1 MMLSKKKANLI
12 TAVSQLQEADYGK
25 EPQLEEVYQRLVK
38 GRDQF
43 GAVID
48 RNIHAVMEISS
59 LDLALKY
66 HSDHMIDVSNDVAE
80 EAHVISDAAVEC
92 SSVAEMVN
100 SQHEEL
106 THTII
111 EASNETD
118 EVYKKI
124 ETGQQELTG
133 IKDLS
138 EQTIEVSKDLQKDMD
153 ELLNVVN
160 HMNEVIAGINSISSQ
175 TNLLALNASI
185 EAARAGEAGKGFA
198 VVAEEIR
205 KLAEETQKLTA
216 NMGEF
221 VEGIKTASTKSAE
234 SATDTINALN
244 TMTEKIGNV
253 WAIND
258 ENQKHVSKVNES
270 ISSLAAVSEEIS
282 SSMAELES
290 QTDNIE
296 EQCIRLKDNTSQM
309 REISKNLQQV
319 TKPITSIEETLD
331 DAAKK
336 MGTMTDDPFYRM
348 QRDEFAKH
356 ITNAIAAHEN
366 WLSNLQKMVESQSII
381 PLQLNAAKCGF
392 GHFYYSMT
400 PKHPGIREIW
410 VGLEEKHKRF
420 HKYGSDAVDAI
431 MAGNYSKANQLYEE
445 ADRYSVELLDD
456 LKKMKAMAENSAIA
470 EK

>member
-1 MMLSKKKANLI
+1 MMLSKKKANLVS
-12 TAVSQLQEADYGK
+12 AVSALQDADYTK
-25 EPQLEEVYQRLVK
+25 NPELEGIYSRLID
-38 GRDQF
+38 GRSQF
-43 GAVID
+43 NAVMD
-48 RNIHAVMEISS
+48 RNIQAVMEISS
-59 LDLALKY
+59 LDLALTF
-66 HSDHMIDVSNDVAE
+66 HTDNMIGIAHDVADE
-80 EAHVISDAAVEC
+80 TNVISDAAVEC

-124 ETGQQELTG
+124 EVGQQELTG
-133 IKDLS
+133 IKNLS
-138 EQTIEVSKDLQKDMD
+138 EQTIEVSRDLQKDMD

-221 VEGIKTASTKSAE
+221 VEGIKAASTKSAE
-234 SATDTINALN
+234 SATDTITALN

-258 ENQKHVSKVNES
+258 ENQRSVSKVNES

-296 EQCIRLKDNTSQM
+296 EQCSRLKENTSQM
-309 REISKNLQQV
+309 REISKELQQV
-319 TKPITSIEETLD
+319 TKPIASIEETLD

-336 MGTMTDDPFYRM
+336 MGDMTDDPFYRM
-348 QRDEFAKH
+348 QYVDFAKH
-356 ITNAIAAHEN
+356 IGNAIAAHEN
-366 WLSNLQKMVESQSII
+366 WLNNLKRMVDAQMII
-381 PLQLNAAKCGF
+381 PLQQNSAKCGF

-400 PKHPGIREIW
+400 PKTPEIKDIW
-410 VGLEEKHKRF
+410 LAIGEKHKKF
-420 HKYGSDAVDAI
+420 HQYGSDVVEAI
-431 MAGNYSKANQLYEE
+431 MANNFGRAESLYEE
-445 ADRYSVELLDD
+445 ADQYSNELLED
-456 LKKMKAMAENSAIA
+456 LKKMKAIA
-470 EK
+470 ESK

>member
-1 MMLSKKKANLI
+1 MMLSKKKANLVS
-12 TAVSQLQEADYGK
+12 AVSALQDADYTK
-25 EPQLEEVYQRLVK
+25 NPELEGIYSRLID
-38 GRDQF
+38 GRSQF
-43 GAVID
+43 NAVMD
-48 RNIHAVMEISS
+48 RNIQAVMEISS
-59 LDLALKY
+59 LDLALTF
-66 HSDHMIDVSNDVAE
+66 HTDNMIGIAHDVADE
-80 EAHVISDAAVEC
+80 TNVISDAAVEC

-124 ETGQQELTG
+124 EVGQQELTG
-133 IKDLS
+133 IKNLS
-138 EQTIEVSKDLQKDMD
+138 EQTIEVSRDLQKDMD

-221 VEGIKTASTKSAE
+221 VEGIKAASTKSAE
-234 SATDTINALN
+234 SATDTITALN

-258 ENQKHVSKVNES
+258 ENQRSVSKVNES

-296 EQCIRLKDNTSQM
+296 EQCSRLKENTSQM
-309 REISKNLQQV
+309 REISKELQQV
-319 TKPITSIEETLD
+319 TKPIASIEETLD

-336 MGTMTDDPFYRM
+336 MGDMTDDPFYRM
-348 QRDEFAKH
+348 QYVDFAKH
-356 ITNAIAAHEN
+356 IGNAIAAHEN
-366 WLSNLQKMVESQSII
+366 WLNNLKRMVDAQMII
-381 PLQLNAAKCGF
+381 PLQQNSAKCGF
-392 GHFYYSMT
+392 GQFYYSMT
-400 PKHPGIREIW
+400 PKTPEIKDIW
-410 VGLEEKHKRF
+410 LAIGEKHKKF
-420 HKYGSDAVDAI
+420 HQYGSDVVEAI
-431 MAGNYSKANQLYEE
+431 MANNFGRAESLYEE
-445 ADRYSVELLDD
+445 ADQYSNELLED
-456 LKKMKAMAENSAIA
+456 LKKMKAIA
-470 EK
+470 ESK

>member
-1 MMLSKKKANLI
+1 MMLSKKKSNL
-12 TAVSQLQEADYGK
+12 VSSISTMQEVDYAK
-25 EPQLEEVYQRLVK
+25 NPELEAIYKRLVE

-43 GAVID
+43 GAVMD

-59 LDLALKY
+59 LDLALQY
-66 HSDHMIDVSNDVAE
+66 HTDHMITISNDVAE
-80 EAHVISDAAVEC
+80 ETYVISDAATEC

-124 ETGQQELTG
+124 EVGQQELTG
-133 IKDLS
+133 IKNLS
-138 EQTIEVSKDLQKDMD
+138 ESTIEVSKDLQKDMD

-221 VEGIKTASTKSAE
+221 VEGIKNASTKSAE

-253 WAIND
+253 WALND

-296 EQCIRLKDNTSQM
+296 EQCVRLKDNTNQM
-309 REISKNLQQV
+309 REISKELQQV
-319 TKPITSIEETLD
+319 TKPIASIEETLD

-336 MGTMTDDPFYRM
+336 MGDMTDDPFYRM
-348 QRDEFAKH
+348 QKAEFAKH

-366 WLSNLQKMVESQSII
+366 WLGNLQKMVESQTII
-381 PLQLNAAKCGF
+381 PLQSNAAKCGF

-400 PKHPGIREIW
+400 PKHPGIKEIW
-410 VGLEEKHKRF
+410 VGIGDKHKKF
-420 HKYGSDAVDAI
+420 HQYGSDAIDAI
-431 MAGNYSKANQLYEE
+431 MSGNYAKAQGLYEE
-445 ADRYSVELLDD
+445 ADRYSEELLAD
-456 LKKMKAMAENSAIA
+456 LKKMKAIA
-470 EK
+470 EE